1 MFEITQP
8 VRTKEGSHL
17 VLSKSVSPACF
28 GDLEWQVVLI
38 FPANSFA
45 EDCLPNLGVSY
56 VSREKCV
63 LNLAISTV
71 NQENGSDRMYSFHL
85 ST

>member
-28 GDLEWQVVLI
+28 GDLEWQAGLI
-38 FPANSFA
+38 FPTNSFA

-56 VSREKCV
+56 VS
-63 LNLAISTV
+63 
-71 NQENGSDRMYSFHL
+71 
-85 ST
+85 